1 MTKLLIVND
10 DGADSPLLRPLVAQ
24 LARVG
29 DVCVS
34 VPLHENSWK
43 AKAVTRYGKVRV
55 QALTD
60 MGAPAFA
67 VDGTPSDCTNLGIH
81 HLFGEPPDWV
91 VSGINIGVNAGMCF
105 VINSGTVGA
114 ALEAAIT
121 GLPAVAFSVYLEPSL
136 YQQWVAHRELAGTV
150 AEEMIAATSQRAAR
164 MMGKLIERGM
174 PPEAMILNVNFPRQ
188 LKPDTPARW
197 VPILDNRYGSLFKRE
212 GDAFVHAYR
221 GESWHDEPYGDRTVL
236 EDGEISVTPMSLRGL
251 SVEVGQPIEM

>member
-1 MTKLLIVND
+1 MTRLLIVND
-10 DGADSPLLRPLVAQ
+10 DGADSPLLRPLVKQ
-24 LARVG
+24 LAKVG

-55 QALTD
+55 QALSD

-67 VDGTPSDCTNLGIH
+67 VDGTPADCANLGIH

-91 VSGINIGVNAGMCF
+91 VAGINIGLNAGLCF

-121 GLPAVAFSVYLEPSL
+121 GLPAVAFSAYLEPSL
-136 YQQWVAHRELAGTV
+136 YQQWVEHRELTGSV
-150 AEEMIAATSQRAAR
+150 AEGMIAATSQRTVR
-164 MMGKLIERGM
+164 MMGKLIEHGM
-174 PPEAMILNVNFPRQ
+174 PQEAMILNVNFPRRLQ
-188 LKPDTPARW
+188 PDTPARW

-221 GESWHDEPYGDRTVL
+221 GDSWHGEPYGDRTVL
-236 EDGEISVTPMSLRGL
+236 ENGEISVTPISLRGL
-251 SVEVGQPIEM
+251 SVKVGNPIDL